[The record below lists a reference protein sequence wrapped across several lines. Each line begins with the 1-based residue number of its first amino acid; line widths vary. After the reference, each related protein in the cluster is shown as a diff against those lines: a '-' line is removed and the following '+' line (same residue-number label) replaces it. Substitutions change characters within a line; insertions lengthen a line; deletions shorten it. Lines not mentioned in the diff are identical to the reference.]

1 MAVKRSIASETEVL
15 GDINKKRRRRTK
27 DSACP
32 APIEANNNDVK
43 LSCTFATASE
53 KTEASP
59 EKTEA
64 PVSTT
69 AMQVAVRV
77 AILVPFR
84 DNHPTQHRQAHLD
97 EFVPYM
103 TKFLH
108 RHCAAKRLSSS
119 SFHYAMELTLSNDI
133 LVFCCSASFHIF
145 ILEQSLDGRKF
156 NRGKLLNAGFDMS
169 CNDYDVYIFHDV
181 DLLPE
186 DDLSEFYTSVPHVGP
201 MHIARVWE
209 RYSDSSNYFGG
220 IVAFTRQQF
229 LKVNGFPNN
238 FWGWGGEDNELYC
251 RVVRKNLIV
260 QTPTSG
266 TVRDLEAMS
275 LEEKL
280 TVLRK
285 SKWKCTVKRELL
297 KEHHRTWKKNGLK
310 SLQYEYVDA
319 EAINE
324 HCTKITVKLG
334 PNGHWSDSRSSLE
347 HPTGPDQDLVSCMV
361 LSIPTASKTSSDIA
375 ASSKPNAKDTSNAV
389 DSVAHIGPTF
399 FGALT
404 QGAKFSGTTFQQDK
418 QQFNQLE
425 KGAKKESEKTVET
438 DELDFFGYNEVKKLQ
453 EKTLRPCKISV
464 EMVPECAGNDLT
476 IKPRKV
482 KGSKP
487 RRKRKLSEGALEEQR
502 LEDETRL
509 QASQLLAPPKTK
521 AGKRKEKRTRRQS
534 RTESMESEAT
544 STPQQSDGE
553 TAASSEEEEEEGELA
568 SLFKSNGGN
577 ADEKVTV
584 GKPMK
589 KPKKESKEAKGVQ
602 MLRRQLGIRVS
613 GVAVPAPITSF
624 ADMRLDSSTSAQQMK
639 RLLLQNI
646 ERSEYKEPT
655 SVQMQAIPS
664 FLLRRDV
671 LATAPTGSGKTAAF
685 AIPMLANLA
694 SGSET
699 SSGIR
704 SIVLAPTRDLAVQI
718 RAEFM
723 RLVVGK
729 KMHITLL
736 SKATAATIVSQMKSK
751 LAVNHDVL
759 VATPLRLV
767 HLIREAKVDLSTVEI
782 VCLDEADRLLELG
795 FVEQVDEIFAACTHA
810 KVQRTMFSA
819 TMLEG
824 VEELAQTV
832 LRDPV
837 KVVVGTKNAG
847 ASTIDQ
853 KLVFVG
859 KEEGKLVAMKQLLHD
874 GFQLPALLFV
884 QNKERA
890 NELYHELLYDGV
902 NIGAVHADRTK
913 EQRDDV
919 IRRFRI
925 GEVWVLI
932 CTDLMSRGM
941 DFKAVNMV
949 INYDFPQSAISYI
962 HRIGRT
968 GRNGRKGNAITF
980 FTEDDMVYLRTIA
993 NVMKISGCEVPDWML
1008 SLKKASV
1015 SKRKELLKAPL
1026 MRHRINTVSG
1036 YDLQKANRLQQMK
1049 NSKRSK
1055 GGQTNNPSEPKSDE
1069 KKQEHLGNRKKKHKK
1084 NSRTSKLSKSDK

>member
-1 MAVKRSIASETEVL
+1 M
-15 GDINKKRRRRTK
+15 
-27 DSACP
+27 
-32 APIEANNNDVK
+32 
-43 LSCTFATASE
+43 
-53 KTEASP
+53 
-59 EKTEA
+59 
-64 PVSTT
+64 
-69 AMQVAVRV
+69 
-77 AILVPFR
+77 
-84 DNHPTQHRQAHLD
+84 
-97 EFVPYM
+97 
-103 TKFLH
+103 
-108 RHCAAKRLSSS
+108 SS
-119 SFHYAMELTLSNDI
+119 
-133 LVFCCSASFHIF
+133 
-145 ILEQSLDGRKF
+145 
-156 NRGKLLNAGFDMS
+156 
-169 CNDYDVYIFHDV
+169 
-181 DLLPE
+181 
-186 DDLSEFYTSVPHVGP
+186 
-201 MHIARVWE
+201 
-209 RYSDSSNYFGG
+209 
-220 IVAFTRQQF
+220 
-229 LKVNGFPNN
+229 
-238 FWGWGGEDNELYC
+238 
-251 RVVRKNLIV
+251 
-260 QTPTSG
+260 
-266 TVRDLEAMS
+266 
-275 LEEKL
+275 
-280 TVLRK
+280 
-285 SKWKCTVKRELL
+285 
-297 KEHHRTWKKNGLK
+297 
-310 SLQYEYVDA
+310 
-319 EAINE
+319 
-324 HCTKITVKLG
+324 
-334 PNGHWSDSRSSLE
+334 
-347 HPTGPDQDLVSCMV
+347 
-361 LSIPTASKTSSDIA
+361 
-375 ASSKPNAKDTSNAV
+375 
-389 DSVAHIGPTF
+389 TF

-418 QQFNQLE
+418 QQFNQLK
-425 KGAKKESEKTVET
+425 KGAKKEAEKTVET

-502 LEDETRL
+502 LEDENRL

-521 AGKRKEKRTRRQS
+521 AGKRKEKRTRRRS

-544 STPQQSDGE
+544 SQQSDGE
-553 TAASSEEEEEEGELA
+553 TAVSSEEEKEEEEEEEGELV
-568 SLFKSNGGN
+568 SLFKFNGEN
-577 ADEKVTV
+577 ADDKVTV
-584 GKPMK
+584 GKPIK
-589 KPKKESKEAKGVQ
+589 KPKKEFTEASKKNIIAAAEQEGVQ

-704 SIVLAPTRDLAVQI
+704 SIVLAPARDLAVQI

-736 SKATAATIVSQMKSK
+736 SKATAATIVSHTKSK

-1084 NSRTSKLSKSDK
+1084 NSRTSKLSNSDK